1 MESLQVESLRGAD
14 VLEALDRLTKL
25 HNVAESV

>member
-1 MESLQVESLRGAD
+1 MQSLPLDGLRGAD

-25 HNVAESV
+25 HNMAEAV